1 MSNTTSRILTL
12 ALLALATPASAQ
24 SIVGVTADSATNE
37 PLRCVGV
44 ALEDSA
50 SQVLAW
56 SSTGDEGTFRFDSA
70 TTGAHH
76 VRFTV
81 WYHRPI
87 VAPLVESS
95 AAGGSR
101 PRYRLSFEANA
112 TGRPKLW
119 PDTTDSP
126 PGRMIGFPAEGMRYP
141 PKLRKKHIEGGVVT
155 RYVLDATGFVDQTSI
170 RILES
175 SDPEFSIAAA
185 KFLQQIQLAP
195 ARRAGKPVCALVWQQ
210 PFNFNVKD

>member
-1 MSNTTSRILTL
+1 MRITISL
-12 ALLALATPASAQ
+12 ALLYIAAPAYAQ
-24 SIVGVTADSATNE
+24 SVIGVTADSASNE
-37 PLRCVGV
+37 PLRCVDV

-50 SQVLAW
+50 SHVLAW

-76 VRFTV
+76 IRFTV
-81 WYHRPI
+81 WHHRSI
-87 VAPLVESS
+87 VAPLAAPS
-95 AAGGSR
+95 ATDGST

-112 TGRPKLW
+112 RGKPKLW

-126 PGRMIGFPAEGMRYP
+126 PGRMISFPAEGMRYP
-141 PKLRKKHIEGGVVT
+141 PDLRKKRIEGGVVT
-155 RYVLDATGFVDQTSI
+155 RYVLDATGFVDPTSI

-175 SDPEFSIAAA
+175 SDPEFSNAAT

-195 ARRAGKPVCALVWQQ
+195 ARRGGKPVCALVWQQ
-210 PFNFNVKD
+210 PFNFNVKN

>member
-1 MSNTTSRILTL
+1 MSMRFLTV
-12 ALLALATPASAQ
+12 ALLALALPASAQ
-24 SIVGVTADSATNE
+24 SIVGVAADSATNE
-37 PLRCVGV
+37 PLRCVDV

-50 SQVLAW
+50 SHVLAW
-56 SSTGDEGTFRFDSA
+56 SSTGDEGTFRFDST

-76 VRFTV
+76 VRFTI
-81 WYHRPI
+81 WYHQPI
-87 VAPLVESS
+87 IAPLVAPS
-95 AAGGSR
+95 ATDGST

-112 TGRPKLW
+112 RGKPKLW

-126 PGRMIGFPAEGMRYP
+126 PGRIIGFPADGLRYP
-141 PKLRKKHIEGGVVT
+141 PELRKKHIEGGAVT

-170 RILES
+170 RIVQS
-175 SDPEFSIAAA
+175 SDPEFSIAAT

-210 PFNFNVKD
+210 PFNFTVKD

>member
-1 MSNTTSRILTL
+1 MPSRILTL
-12 ALLALATPASAQ
+12 ALVVLATRASAQ

-37 PLRCVGV
+37 PLRCVDV

-70 TTGAHH
+70 TAGAHH

-81 WYHRPI
+81 WHHRPI
-87 VAPLVESS
+87 VARLVAPS
-95 AAGGSR
+95 AADGSK
-101 PRYRLSFEANA
+101 PRYRLSFVANA
-112 TGRPKLW
+112 QGRPKLW

-126 PGRMIGFPAEGMRYP
+126 PGRLISVPSGGMRYP
-141 PKLRKKHIEGGVVT
+141 PGLRKKRIEGGVVT

-185 KFLQQIQLAP
+185 RFLQQIQLAP
-195 ARRAGKPVCALVWQQ
+195 ARRDGKPVCALVWQQ